1 MILETSILFHQQA
14 DIQKVKDAVGSAVD
28 VMQALGSSICTLL
41 SKVNFYSLIFVVIFL
56 SSYGSAIFFS
66 LHSMPSSSLSILS
79 EQFQWYG
86 PVASEHVYCCSDL
99 PIPHRQSNL
108 DLITYV
114 IDSIC
119 SVHDAHISLS
129 IFWSQPL
136 VFLYAQLFKPPAR
149 KLLQFT
155 CRI

>member
-41 SKVNFYSLIFVVIFL
+41 SKVNFYSLIFVVIF
-56 SSYGSAIFFS
+56 F
-66 LHSMPSSSLSILS
+66 LHMALPSSSLSILS
-79 EQFQWYG
+79 EQFQRYG
-86 PVASEHVYCCSDL
+86 PVASEHVYFCSDV